1 MKIPVIYNNDYIVF
15 LENDC
20 GFTFIHCDC
29 VRWTKEV
36 KKEFLSDLKKLFEIH
51 RNDVYAI
58 HEIDDVKH
66 KKFLGIVGFEYLKD
80 FVGSDA
86 KLRQIFIRRTQ

>member
-1 MKIPVIYNNDYIVF
+1 
-15 LENDC
+15 
-20 GFTFIHCDC
+20 
-29 VRWTKEV
+29 
-36 KKEFLSDLKKLFEIH
+36 LSDLKKLFEIH

-86 KLRQIFIRRTQ
+86 KLRQIFIRRM

>member
-1 MKIPVIYNNDYIVF
+1 MKTPVIYHDDYIVF
-15 LENDC
+15 LEIDF

-29 VRWTKEV
+29 VKWTKEV
-36 KKEFLSDLKKLFEIH
+36 KKDLLSDLRKLFEIH
-51 RNDVYAI
+51 RSEIYAI

-66 KKFLGIVGFEYLKD
+66 EKFLSIVGFKYLKD

-86 KLRQIFIRRTQ
+86 KLRQIFVRRT

>member
-1 MKIPVIYNNDYIVF
+1 MKTPVIYNKDYIVF

-29 VRWTKEV
+29 TRWAKEV

-51 RNDVYAI
+51 RCEIFAI

-66 KKFLGIVGFEYLKD
+66 EKFLSIVGFEYLKD

-86 KLRQIFIRRTQ
+86 KLRQIFVRRT